1 MQISSLWNIKEEFRL
16 KIGLLGLTF
25 FFLTATQSLWRS
37 LKASVFAKIVGAS
50 YVPSA
55 KIYGIFVLIPLILI
69 YSKLVDVLRRHQLV
83 YVFTILHGIGGLI
96 LAYYLA
102 HPTIGLGN
110 LNPSADRWIG
120 WFFYFFMESFCAF
133 MSTTFWSFANSINK
147 PKDARQYYG
156 PLVAISKMGGI
167 LGAASMWLIFE
178 VGIYYSGDIAQ
189 IFHLTSANG
198 IQDRYLIG
206 GTLLAGSICMFAA
219 AFCIKLLMDWVPGYY
234 MHGYEAAYQVEK
246 KRERQVKK
254 EKFSLL
260 TSAARAL
267 EGLRVIITLPYVLGI
282 FSLSLFHDMVM
293 TIFDYHVLMSADA
306 SYNTPGKLALFYA
319 GYFLTMHVIG
329 LFISVLGTTPL
340 QRALGNRAAL
350 LLYPFMCM
358 GMVVVSFFFPTT
370 QVFFAA
376 VVLIRAANYGLN
388 HPIREVLYIPTTK
401 EIKFKCKAWSDAF
414 GTRIAK
420 GSASVF
426 YQHAL
431 HYSPAIGQLM
441 SSAFTF
447 SITFMWVI
455 ISYFLGRTLQRALDH
470 KQVIGEKET
479 SLAANK

>member
-1 MQISSLWNIKEEFRL
+1 MQISSLWNVKEEFRTKL
-16 KIGLLGLTF
+16 YLLGLTF

-55 KIYGIFVLIPLILI
+55 KIYGILVLIPLILI

-83 YVFTILHGIGGLI
+83 YAFTIAHGIGGLI
-96 LAYYLA
+96 LAGFLM

-110 LNPSADRWIG
+110 LTPSPDRWIG
-120 WFFYFFMESFCAF
+120 WYFYFFMESFCAF
-133 MSTTFWSFANSINK
+133 MSTTFWAFANSINK
-147 PKDARQYYG
+147 PKDAKQYYG
-156 PLVAISKMGGI
+156 PLVAGSKVGGI
-167 LGAASMWLIFE
+167 LAAAAMWLIFT
-178 VGIYYSGDIAQ
+178 VGIYSSGTIATML
-189 IFHLTSANG
+189 HLGGSG
-198 IQDRYLIG
+198 ISDRFLVG
-206 GTLLAGSICMFAA
+206 GTIAAGSLCMFAA
-219 AFCIKLLMDWVPGYY
+219 AICIKLLMTYVPGYY
-234 MHGYEAAYQVEK
+234 MHGYEAVYQVEK
-246 KRERQVKK
+246 KREKEEKK
-254 EKFSLL
+254 KPFSLL
-260 TSAARAL
+260 HSIGQAL
-267 EGLRVIITLPYVLGI
+267 EGLRVILTLPYVLGI
-282 FSLSLFHDMVM
+282 FCLSLFHDIVM

-306 SYNTPGKLALFYA
+306 SYDTPGKLALFYA

-350 LLYPFMCM
+350 LLYPSLCM
-358 GMVVVSFFFPTT
+358 TMVTIAFFFPTT

-426 YQHAL
+426 YQHAM

-447 SITFMWVI
+447 SVTFVWII
-455 ISYFLGRTLQRALDH
+455 ISYFLGRTLQRALDR
-470 KQVIGEKET
+470 KQVIGQQET
-479 SLAANK
+479 SD